1 MMRAVICPAYG
12 PPDVLQL
19 GDVPTP
25 SPKPNEVLVKIHAAS
40 IGPAHCAFRKGDPWI
55 IKLFYGL
62 SKPRQPIPGSEFAG
76 EIVAVGGEV
85 QTFRVGERVVGLNL
99 FGTYAEYICLPET
112 ALLVPMPPQMSYE
125 EAVAISDGALTALV
139 FLRDG
144 AHLQPGQRILI
155 NGASGAVG
163 SAAVQLA
170 KYYGANIT
178 GVCSSRNLELVK
190 SLGADQVID
199 YTKSDF
205 AASGERYHCI
215 LDAVGKRS
223 FSDCQAALTDN
234 GIYLTTVLTMG
245 NLLDMARTAIRPGKK
260 AQLITAGLRQNR
272 ENLAFL
278 NELFEA
284 GQLRAVIDRSYSLE
298 QAAEAHRYVETE
310 RKIGNVILKVVDN

>member
-1 MMRAVICPAYG
+1 MRAVICPAYG

-40 IGPAHCAFRKGDPWI
+40 VGPAHCAFRKGDPWI

-76 EIVAVGGEV
+76 EIVAVGSEV

-112 ALLVPMPPQMSYE
+112 ALLVSMPPQMSYE

-178 GVCSSRNLELVK
+178 SVCSSRKLELVK

-205 AASGERYHCI
+205 TASGERYHCI

-223 FSDCQAALTDN
+223 FADCQAALTDH